1 MISNVRYIVI
11 ISSLFLLLTIPA
23 YGWSLYSP
31 NVPNSGYY
39 IGINGGWGCFN
50 PKDINYIS
58 EEILRKSIKNGPNL
72 SLDLSHFVSPR
83 MSIGLGVYYVSGQ
96 VKDVA
101 RSRILNPYD
110 PNAYYDYT
118 HKVDA
123 IAPYFSVKY
132 FFPKRHV
139 DYFLSAGPMLC
150 FGRHQEKY
158 DATNGITLPNHY
170 TFTYNATGVG
180 FSTFGGLKRSIGKK
194 FNINFELGYRY
205 LATGDLHNS
214 KGEPVTFF
222 IQDSHNAILDLSGP
236 FATLG
241 IAVKIF

>member
-1 MISNVRYIVI
+1 MNIQVKHIVI
-11 ISSLFLLLTIPA
+11 FSTLILLLATPSYA
-23 YGWSLYSP
+23 WNLYSP

-39 IGINGGWGCFN
+39 MGINGGWGFIS
-50 PKDINYIS
+50 PKDINFIS
-58 EEILRKSIKNGPNL
+58 EEILHKSIKNGPNL
-72 SLDLSHFVSPR
+72 ALDISHFISPR

-96 VKDVA
+96 VWNVA
-101 RSRILNPYD
+101 RNRTLNPYD
-110 PNAYYDYT
+110 PNAYYDFT

-123 IAPYFSVKY
+123 FAPYFGIKY
-132 FFPKRHV
+132 YFPKRHV
-139 DYFLSAGPMLC
+139 DYFLSAAPMFC

-170 TFTYNATGVG
+170 TFTYTATGVG
-180 FSTFGGLKRSIGKK
+180 FSASGGLKRSIGKK
-194 FNINFELGYRY
+194 YNVNFELGYRY

-214 KGEPVTFF
+214 KGEPITFF

-236 FATLG
+236 FATVG